1 MNKLTSI
8 RIKQNDGTYSDDI
21 PVQVL
26 AENVSWILG
35 SSISL
40 LDILGDVKYTT
51 KGSIQHQ
58 LDTFSLDEVENAR
71 VGADDTQYQN
81 LKARLDGE
89 YEDLQNA
96 IAAVAADL
104 QTETGT
110 RSNADAAIRTD
121 LSSETTAR
129 INGDNLLSSQI
140 ATEVNARKAAI
151 NSQVTARNSA
161 ISSAVATEVA
171 NRNNAISSEA
181 SARANA
187 DAILQNNID
196 VEKARI
202 NQIAS
207 LPSGSTSG
215 DAELLDIRIGADGVT
230 YSSAGAAVR
239 ALDSIALS
247 VLEPY
252 NILDLSNLQIGITW
266 NGSSAANRAIVYI
279 PVDSNTS
286 YVVKNPTNTIPCNI
300 TIVQKIYMNSGSGSL
315 GAASVPNGSTNVITS
330 ASTAKCFGVQ
340 FEKTSGDFS
349 ESDFV
354 NYKPIICKGSAIDY
368 TAVDKVARNHAAIV
382 PSIAEEM
389 TMINF
394 SGLQIGVNWTGASA
408 ANRAVVYIPVEPD
421 TEYYVKNPANGIP
434 CMFTIVQKA
443 SVGGTS
449 LGATSVG
456 NNTAKIITSTG
467 STNYFCVQFE
477 KAFGNFSESDFVGY
491 KPIICK
497 GSDIDYTAVDKIARA
512 VNLNYYETFRDL
524 VESKAT
530 GLSRFGGY
538 EVRPVTNSPTLLYHT
553 QPAMSSSYIDV
564 NSTVREYS
572 SLNYHNPI
580 DQTNIFNKLPS
591 EEIDFT
597 PSDNGFTRIIVGKSI
612 KDEFFVAHVASDRKG
627 AFGNA
632 VYDSL
637 EVTSD
642 FINFRTILRS
652 SALSSGTGIPVPN
665 MTNIKVC
672 MVKQFANGNY
682 IVVIHCHDI
691 PNNNDYT
698 HFYILNADYSSI
710 THCTY
715 TNFNEETV
723 DMLDEFNGDTYDWH
737 IQVIGNKCIASTYG
751 TRNPE
756 TDKGRIWYTEDGGLT
771 WKLVFQMTNHYQDG
785 QMDGVT
791 VTQTH
796 IHGVMLQ
803 EKDPFTT
810 RLFVIAGED
819 NRNIFY
825 TDDGINATDASWK
838 VIPIRNQLYYPFQV
852 FVQVSN
858 GYAFPDCLVF
868 SSDNPGV
875 AGIYRVN
882 VLDGGNYSNIEMAH
896 ELLPNYFNGTYY
908 CGAQMSRRDNKSPLL
923 MCFTR
928 ENCRTT
934 EAENEILNREHKARV
949 IASYDG
955 FNWTE
960 VWTDDTYGNHAV
972 YINGTETSRNYSLCT
987 RGMGAWL
994 LNNGDVVIKY
1004 SGREYVYF
1012 GGSPIY
1018 SVMGRD
1024 NASCK
1029 VRIIHGAEKY
1039 L

>member
-1 MNKLTSI
+1 
-8 RIKQNDGTYSDDI
+8 
-21 PVQVL
+21 
-26 AENVSWILG
+26 
-35 SSISL
+35 
-40 LDILGDVKYTT
+40 
-51 KGSIQHQ
+51 
-58 LDTFSLDEVENAR
+58 
-71 VGADDTQYQN
+71 
-81 LKARLDGE
+81 
-89 YEDLQNA
+89 
-96 IAAVAADL
+96 
-104 QTETGT
+104 
-110 RSNADAAIRTD
+110 
-121 LSSETTAR
+121 
-129 INGDNLLSSQI
+129 
-140 ATEVNARKAAI
+140 
-151 NSQVTARNSA
+151 
-161 ISSAVATEVA
+161 
-171 NRNNAISSEA
+171 
-181 SARANA
+181 
-187 DAILQNNID
+187 
-196 VEKARI
+196 
-202 NQIAS
+202 
-207 LPSGSTSG
+207 
-215 DAELLDIRIGADGVT
+215 
-230 YSSAGAAVR
+230 
-239 ALDSIALS
+239 
-247 VLEPY
+247 
-252 NILDLSNLQIGITW
+252 
-266 NGSSAANRAIVYI
+266 
-279 PVDSNTS
+279 VD
-286 YVVKNPTNTIPCNI
+286 
-300 TIVQKIYMNSGSGSL
+300 
-315 GAASVPNGSTNVITS
+315 
-330 ASTAKCFGVQ
+330 
-340 FEKTSGDFS
+340 
-349 ESDFV
+349 
-354 NYKPIICKGSAIDY
+354 
-368 TAVDKVARNHAAIV
+368 
-382 PSIAEEM
+382 
-389 TMINF
+389 
-394 SGLQIGVNWTGASA
+394 
-408 ANRAVVYIPVEPD
+408 
-421 TEYYVKNPANGIP
+421 
-434 CMFTIVQKA
+434 
-443 SVGGTS
+443 
-449 LGATSVG
+449 
-456 NNTAKIITSTG
+456 NNTVKIITSTG

-477 KAFGNFSESDFVGY
+477 KASGNFSESDFVGY
-491 KPIICK
+491 KPIVCK
-497 GSDIDYTAVDKIARA
+497 GSDADYTAVDKVARA
-512 VNLNYYETFRDL
+512 VNLKYYETFKDL
-524 VESKAT
+524 AESKTT

-538 EVRPVTNSPTLLYHT
+538 EVRPVTDSPTLLYHT
-553 QPAMSSSYIDV
+553 QPAMSSSYIDI

-580 DQTNIFNKLPS
+580 NQTNIFNKLPS

-597 PSDNGFTRIIVGKSI
+597 PSDDGFTRIIVGKSI
-612 KDEFFVAHVASDRKG
+612 QDEFFVAHVASDRKG

-698 HFYILNADYSSI
+698 HFYILTADYSSI

-715 TNFNEETV
+715 TNFNGNTV

-737 IQVIGNKCIASTYG
+737 VQVIGNKCIASTYG

-825 TDDGINATDASWK
+825 TDDGINATDTSWK
-838 VIPIRNQLYYPFQV
+838 VISIRNQLYYPFQV

-875 AGIYRVN
+875 AGIYRIN

-896 ELLPNYFNGTYY
+896 ELLPNHFYGTYY
-908 CGAQMSRRDNKSPLL
+908 CGAEMSRRDNKSPLL

-972 YINGTETSRNYSLCT
+972 YIDGTETSRNYSLCT